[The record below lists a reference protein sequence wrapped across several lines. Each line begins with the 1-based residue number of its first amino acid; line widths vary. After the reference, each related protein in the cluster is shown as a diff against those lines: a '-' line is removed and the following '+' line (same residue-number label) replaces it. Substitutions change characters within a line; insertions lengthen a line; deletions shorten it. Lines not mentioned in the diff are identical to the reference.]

1 MRLHVGTDSLR
12 GDIAAY
18 ARRFDM
24 LELLAEKGRLPKKA
38 RLGEMKRAVSES
50 FLFSVRLPQAVS
62 TLEWNAEAEAALG
75 YALEVAGVLGA
86 EILVLQTPPSVMP
99 SARNRRRLVEL
110 RQRLPGERALA
121 WEPRGLWE
129 DEDAEAAAHEIGA
142 ALVRDVSRELS
153 PEGDTLYT
161 RLRAL
166 GRSGVS
172 LDALART
179 AEAALG
185 AQLACVVIEGDG
197 AATAATRLR
206 KMVIEAAEAAS
217 FDDDGDEEDDDAEDD
232 EDDTEDDDE
241 DDAEDDEDDTEDDED
256 DDE

>member
-18 ARRFDM
+18 ARRFDL

-38 RLGEMKRAVSES
+38 RLAEMKRAVHEQFS
-50 FLFSVRLPQAVS
+50 FTVRLPASVS
-62 TLEWNAEAEAALG
+62 TLEWNAEAEAGLA
-75 YALEVAGVLGA
+75 YALDVSGVLGA

-110 RQRLPGERALA
+110 RQRLPVGRALA
-121 WEPRGLWE
+121 WEPRGLWD
-129 DEDAEAAAHEIGA
+129 DEVAEAAAHEIGA
-142 ALVRDVSRELS
+142 ALVRDVSREPA

-217 FDDDGDEEDDDAEDD
+217 FEDDDEGEAEDD
-232 EDDTEDDDE
+232 DELEGEDELEGDDEDEDELEDDDE
-241 DDAEDDEDDTEDDED
+241 DEDDEE
-256 DDE
+256 